1 MILAYVRTREGADKA
16 GGYGIQ
22 GIGSLLVERIDGTYD
37 NVVGLPLR
45 PTLAMIE
52 KVLAAALDDEPPG
65 DGGNDED
72 EDEM

>member
-22 GIGSLLVERIDGTYD
+22 GMGALLVERIDGTYD

-45 PTLAMIE
+45 LTLGLIE
-52 KVLAAALDDEPPG
+52 KVLKTAEREDDEEDVEDG
-65 DGGNDED
+65 DLDLLD
-72 EDEM
+72 

>member
-52 KVLAAALDDEPPG
+52 KVLAAASDDEPPG
-65 DGGNDED
+65 DGGDDED